1 VTLPEPLRRLNEPV
15 EEEIGD
21 DTVRLVA
28 GPRTDWFVDPSSDA
42 ATVNAPA
49 LVAAVQGDFM
59 LAARVEVEFSSTFD
73 AGVLVLWHDEGT
85 WAKLCFEYSP
95 AQEPM
100 IVSVVTRDVSD
111 DCNSVVVGGDA
122 VWLRIARIGQAYA
135 FHASLDG
142 RWWQLV
148 RHFRL
153 GDGDPEVGFEAQSP
167 RGDGCAVTFS
177 EISFAS
183 ATLADLRSGV

>member
-1 VTLPEPLRRLNEPV
+1 VTLPEPLRLLNEPV
-15 EEEIGD
+15 EEEVGGD
-21 DTVRLVA
+21 RVRLVA
-28 GPRTDWFVDPSSDA
+28 GPRTDWFIDPSTDRV
-42 ATVNAPA
+42 TVNAPA
-49 LVAAVQGDFM
+49 LVAPVQGDFV
-59 LAARVEVEFSSTFD
+59 LAGRVEVDFSSTFD
-73 AGVLVLWHDEGT
+73 AGVLALWLDERT

-100 IVSVVTRDVSD
+100 VVSVVTRDVSD

-122 VWLRIARIGQAYA
+122 VWLRIARIGRAYA

-153 GDGDPEVGFEAQSP
+153 RDDDPEVGFLAQSP

-177 EISFAS
+177 EVSFAA

>member
-1 VTLPEPLRRLNEPV
+1 MTLPEPLRRLNASV
-15 EEEIGD
+15 EEEIDGD
-21 DTVRLVA
+21 RLHLVA
-28 GPRTDWFVDPSSDA
+28 GPRTDWFVDPGTDA
-42 ATVNAPA
+42 VTVNAPA
-49 LVAAVQGDFM
+49 LVAPVSGDFM
-59 LAARVEVEFSSTFD
+59 LAARVEVEFGSTFD
-73 AGVLVLWHDEGT
+73 AGVLALWRDERT

-95 AQEPM
+95 AAEPM
-100 IVSVVTRDVSD
+100 VVSVVTRETSD

-122 VWLRIARIGQAYA
+122 VWLRIARIGRAYA

-153 GDGDPEVGFEAQSP
+153 GDDDLEVGFEAQSP

-177 EISFAS
+177 EISLTA
-183 ATLADLRSGV
+183 ATLADLRSGA